1 MRVVAGK
8 LGGRRLASPPEG
20 VRPTSDR
27 VREAL
32 FARLEPLGEARV
44 LDLFCGTGALGIEAF
59 SRGASRVVF
68 VDRARRSIEVLRQ
81 NLASL
86 GMDEEVTVVRADA
99 ASALRRLTQAG
110 ERFDLVLADPPYEAG
125 GIGELLEA
133 LAAST
138 LLEPDAVVVVER
150 AKRHSLGPVA
160 GLELLDER
168 AYGDTVIDRYVLH
181 GADAADEREGDDGAD
196 GHSDEHG

>member
-1 MRVVAGK
+1 LRIVAGQ
-8 LGGRRLASPPEG
+8 LGGRRLASPPAG

-32 FARLEPLGEARV
+32 FARLEPLEGARV
-44 LDLFCGTGALGIEAF
+44 LDLFCGTGALGIEAL
-59 SRGASRVVF
+59 SRGAARVVF
-68 VDRARRSIEVLRQ
+68 VDRARRSIQVLRE

-86 GMDEEVTVVRADA
+86 GVEEHIDIVRADA
-99 ASALRRLTQAG
+99 RSALRRLAEAA

-125 GIGELLEA
+125 GIVELLEE
-133 LAAST
+133 LAASE

-150 AKRHSLGPVA
+150 SKRHSLGPVE

-168 AYGDTVIDRYVLH
+168 GYGDTVIDRYGLH
-181 GADAADEREGDDGAD
+181 AAGGSEEAQADDQC
-196 GHSDEHG
+196 